1 MRALFSSVLAG
12 LLLLPSTGV
21 RAQTPGFAAGAED
34 GRVAEGVRAD
44 NSRGVPRVT
53 SMTSSEKDRTN
64 ETFTVTILF
73 SEDIR
78 GFMLGDIDVRNGS
91 TASSLD
97 EVTDDRRY
105 EVDIEPDEGVYGNVT
120 VTIRAGAVESLST
133 SQDNAETFETF
144 EVDTKGPE
152 FEDATVDENEL
163 VLTYDEDLDES
174 SEPDPDDYEVRV
186 GNRNVIIFTVSVD
199 DEEVTLILR
208 DPVSKGDRVTLDYS
222 PPSSDPIQD
231 ELGNEA
237 ELLARERVTNNT
249 LTADDLPSA
258 PTDLD
263 ATADGR
269 TRIDLDW
276 DAPDDDG
283 GSRITGYRIEVSD
296 TGDDGDWSDL
306 ESDTDDTKT
315 SYTHTGIEPGTR
327 QYYRVARDQPRGR
340 RGPVVGCRQRHDRRR
355 SPGCAQKP
363 HRGRER
369 KCADQ
374 PVVERAD
381 L

>member
-12 LLLLPSTGV
+12 LLLLSATGA
-21 RAQTPGFAAGAED
+21 RAQVPGFGAGV
-34 GRVAEGVRAD
+34 GEGVMVSGATGAGMA
-44 NSRGVPRVT
+44 RGVPKIT
-53 SMTSSEKDRTN
+53 MDSSKRNVTN
-64 ETFTVTILF
+64 ETFTVTISF
-73 SEDIR
+73 SEDIT
-78 GFMLGDIDVRNGS
+78 GFKLSDIEVRNGS

-105 EVDIEPDEGVYGNVT
+105 EVDIEPHEGVDGHVT
-120 VTIRAGAVESLST
+120 VTIPAGAVESISGRD
-133 SQDNAETFETF
+133 DNIETIKRFA
-144 EVDTKGPE
+144 VDTKGPE
-152 FEDATVDENEL
+152 FEDATVDENKL
-163 VLTYDEDLDES
+163 ILTYDEDLNER

-186 GNRNVIIFTVSVD
+186 DGRNVIIFTVSVD

-208 DPVSKGDRVTLDYS
+208 DPVSKGDRVTLDYT

-249 LTADDLPSA
+249 LSGDDLPSA
-258 PTDLD
+258 PRNLD

-269 TRIDLDW
+269 TRIDLEW
-276 DAPDDDG
+276 DEPSDDG
-283 GSRITGYRIEVSD
+283 GSDITGYRIEFSA
-296 TGDDGDWSDL
+296 TGSGGWDDLVD
-306 ESDTDDTKT
+306 DTDDTKT
-315 SYTHTGIEPGTR
+315 SYAHR
-327 QYYRVARDQPRGR
+327 ARAGHPAVLPCKCDNWRGR
-340 RGPVVGCRQRHDRRR
+340 GPAIEHRRRHDRRR

-369 KCADQ
+369 KFADQ

>member
-1 MRALFSSVLAG
+1 MRALFSTVLAG
-12 LLLLPSTGV
+12 LLFITATGL
-21 RAQTPGFAAGAED
+21 RAQVPRFAAGAED

-163 VLTYDEDLDES
+163 VVTYDEELDED
-174 SEPDPDDYEVRV
+174 SEPDYDDFDVQVEKSDVLV
-186 GNRNVIIFTVSVD
+186 LTVSVD
-199 DEEVTLILR
+199 DREVTLILR
-208 DPVSKGDRVTLDYS
+208 DPVSKGDEVLS
-222 PPSSDPIQD
+222 GLSS
-231 ELGNEA
+231 GNQ
-237 ELLARERVTNNT
+237 
-249 LTADDLPSA
+249 PH
-258 PTDLD
+258 P
-263 ATADGR
+263 GR
-269 TRIDLDW
+269 I
-276 DAPDDDG
+276 
-283 GSRITGYRIEVSD
+283 
-296 TGDDGDWSDL
+296 
-306 ESDTDDTKT
+306 
-315 SYTHTGIEPGTR
+315 
-327 QYYRVARDQPRGR
+327 
-340 RGPVVGCRQRHDRRR
+340 
-355 SPGCAQKP
+355 
-363 HRGRER
+363 
-369 KCADQ
+369 
-374 PVVERAD
+374 
-381 L
+381 